1 MLQSKNQIIINSNKE
16 LKQYDYSKVFRN
28 DSNYRDLA
36 DEITHWNNDVFDSTI
51 LKFENDADDEAED
64 EFGRSFNLL
73 TLVYLAV
80 KEPTRFSLYEDEIL
94 QTPSKKTA
102 RQIKYHV
109 QYGSK
114 AQKMSWRLFQP
125 TKQYESLERKRESS
139 NQVESLLCAPAKERY
154 SSVFA
159 KNWDLIDQCD
169 INSFPS
175 NFDSKIQTIDIDN
188 ISISEVLNR
197 SCRSSKFHASVS
209 SNLSNHSDPNEKDDY
224 FIEINDSMN
233 RLRF

>member
-16 LKQYDYSKVFRN
+16 LKQYDYSKVLRN

-80 KEPTRFSLYEDEIL
+80 KEPTRFSMYEDEIL

-109 QYGSK
+109 KYGSK